1 MVLLINVL
9 VFSMKIHLF
18 EIRIAILRAYDAEY
32 PPYREKYR
40 LVLCDRLVLCWS
52 SFRFSDQRDQ
62 QVLSLSIAKLEMQKK
77 AIFAKSLT
85 FQNRYTASL
94 YFRVIL
100 VNTNESI
107 RKQGSSSEFY
117 DSR

>member
-77 AIFAKSLT
+77 AIFCEKFDFSKP
-85 FQNRYTASL
+85 L
-94 YFRVIL
+94 YCEPVFSSHIGQYQRIHTEARKFIGIL
-100 VNTNESI
+100 
-107 RKQGSSSEFY
+107 
-117 DSR
+117 